1 MRAIARAASIF
12 VLGTGVLLGGCAT
25 KESVEHAQLTADSA
39 KAAAAGARSAADRAQ
54 SSADGA
60 GKTAQDAMTLAQQAN
75 DKADKLIAQLEERK
89 HERTRHHRRHTASAA
104 ASAACPPQQKTELR
118 PNKPDHR
125 QAASPTHKTK
135 HKVRYT
141 SLPEKTARN

>member
-1 MRAIARAASIF
+1 MRAIAGAVSVL

-39 KAAAAGARSAADRAQ
+39 KSDAAGARSAADRAQ

-60 GKTAQDAMTLAQQAN
+60 AKTAQDAMTLAQQAN
-75 DKADKLIAQLEERK
+75 DKVDKVIAQLEERK
-89 HERTRHHRRHTASAA
+89 HERTHHHRRHTAAA
-104 ASAACPPQQKTELR
+104 TQAACPPQQKTELR
-118 PNKPDHR
+118 LNKSDHR
-125 QAASPTHKTK
+125 QAAVVILNAK
-135 HKVRYT
+135 HKLSYT

>member
-1 MRAIARAASIF
+1 MRAIARTASIL
-12 VLGTGVLLGGCAT
+12 VLGAGVLLGGCAT

-39 KAAAAGARSAADRAQ
+39 KSDAAGARSAADRAQ

-75 DKADKLIAQLEERK
+75 DKVDKVIAQLEERK
-89 HERTRHHRRHTASAA
+89 HERTHHHRRHTASAA
-104 ASAACPPQQKTELR
+104 AACPPQQKTELR
-118 PNKPDHR
+118 LNKSDHR
-125 QAASPTHKTK
+125 QAAVVILNAK
-135 HKVRYT
+135 HKLSYT